1 MECAKPTIRKHRGGR
16 GKTCTY
22 NIRATASTVS
32 GYWLGISA
40 TCADLDASGSFSSPQ
55 KTPNHHA
62 IVRNSAAI
70 ATWLAM
76 NAVFFHPLPV
86 KDPARLVEIFTLDQ
100 RKIFGS
106 NTNVLPTS
114 FPNAQDIQQRAQSF
128 SGVAIYEAFA
138 TPVSVTVNGQPNQY
152 FAQLSSGNYF
162 DVLGVRAQLGR
173 TFRPEEDRTAGA
185 GPVVVLSHGF
195 WERTFGANPAVIGQ
209 NVLVNG
215 QGFTIIGVTPKGFQG
230 TSVIGGPDMWVPI
243 SMHDQI
249 LTGFAKQLFNERRFL
264 GYNAVA
270 RLKDGA
276 RPEQAKAEL
285 QAIASDLETA
295 FPLANKG
302 RTFTLQPLLE
312 ASINPNQ
319 RAQFKRAGI
328 MLMAVVGIVL
338 VIACFNIANLLL
350 SRAAGRKREMS
361 IRVAIGASRKRV
373 ITQLLTE
380 AMVLAIA
387 GGSLGL
393 GLALVGRDIM
403 WRFRP
408 PQLPAD
414 GMDLSLDWHV
424 LAFTFAVAI
433 GTGLIFGLAPALQS
447 SRPDLVSE
455 LKERAGGDLR
465 KGSRFSVRDVLISLQ
480 VAVCLIALVG
490 AGLFLISL
498 RNAHEMNPGF
508 DTHNLAMLS
517 FDVGA
522 LNYEPAR
529 AKEFARRALEA
540 AQNTPGVRAAAL
552 SNAVPLFNGGFGRT
566 LFREGEDSTNGQS
579 GHVAQYCVVSPEYLS
594 TMGIPMVRGQG
605 FDGSVREDTPRAA
618 IINETAARQIW
629 PNEDPIGKRFKF
641 FRDADYSKV
650 IGIVHDSTYNNLGE
664 EPVPYMY
671 VALVQ
676 NPSAALTLFFRTEGD
691 PRTVLNTVRSRIQEM
706 DRNLPITNV
715 WPIGEVISQSL
726 WASSF
731 GASLL
736 TVFAMIAMALC
747 AVGIY
752 GVVGYSVGQRIREFG
767 IRLALGA
774 QPSDVL
780 MMVLKQSAVI
790 MGAGLIAGL
799 VAAFLLARLIVTFL
813 YGVNTNS
820 PLAFLAMAL
829 VLAAVGM
836 FASYIPARRAA
847 KVDPM
852 VALHYE

>member
-1 MECAKPTIRKHRGGR
+1 MTNIVQDIRYALRNLRK
-16 GKTCTY
+16 
-22 NIRATASTVS
+22 
-32 GYWLGISA
+32 
-40 TCADLDASGSFSSPQ
+40 SP
-55 KTPNHHA
+55 A
-62 IVRNSAAI
+62 FAAI
-70 ATWLAM
+70 AVITLALGIGANTAIFTVV
-76 NAVFFHPLPV
+76 NAVFFHPIPV
-86 KDPARLVEIFTLDQ
+86 KDPARLMEIFTLDQ
-100 RKIFGS
+100 RKIFGAA
-106 NTNVLPTS
+106 NNNVFPNS
-114 FPNAQDIQQRAQSF
+114 FPNGQDIQQRTQSF
-128 SGVAIYEAFA
+128 SGVTVYESFA
-138 TPVSVTVNGQPNQY
+138 TRVSMTVNGQPNQY

-162 DVLGVRAQLGR
+162 DVLGVNAQLGR
-173 TFRPEEDRTAGA
+173 TFRPEEDHTDGA

-195 WERTFGANPAVIGQ
+195 WERVLAGDRNVIGQ
-209 NVLVNG
+209 NVLMNG
-215 QGFTIIGVTPKGFQG
+215 QGFSIVGVAPKGFQG
-230 TSVIGGPDMWVPI
+230 TSVIGGPDMWIPM

-249 LTGFAKQLFNERRFL
+249 LTGFPKQLFNERRFL
-264 GYNAVA
+264 GYNAVG

-285 QAIASDLETA
+285 QAIASDLEKA

-312 ASINPNQ
+312 SSINPNQ
-319 RAQFKRAGI
+319 RAQFARAGV

-350 SRAAGRKREMS
+350 ARASGRKREIS
-361 IRVAIGASRKRV
+361 IRVAIGASRSRI
-373 ITQLLTE
+373 ITQLLAE

-387 GGSLGL
+387 GGALGL
-393 GLALVGRDIM
+393 GLALAGRDLM

-424 LAFTFAVAI
+424 MAFTFLVAI
-433 GTGLIFGLAPALQS
+433 GTGLFFGLAPALQA

-455 LKERAGGDLR
+455 LKERAGGDLK
-465 KGSRFSVRDVLISLQ
+465 KGRQFGLRDVLISLQ
-480 VAVCLIALVG
+480 VAVCLVALVG
-490 AGLFLISL
+490 AGLFLLSL
-498 RNAHEMNPGF
+498 RNAQTMDPGF

-522 LNYEPAR
+522 LNYDAAR
-529 AKEFARRALEA
+529 AREFERRALEA
-540 AQNTPGVRAAAL
+540 VQNSPGVHSAAL
-552 SNAVPLFNGGFGRT
+552 SNTVPLFFGGFGRT
-566 LFREGEDSTNGQS
+566 LFREGQDASNGQS
-579 GHVAQYCVVSPEYLS
+579 GSVTQISVVSPEYLQ
-594 TMGIPMVRGQG
+594 TMAIPMLRGQM
-605 FDGSVREDTPRAA
+605 FDGSAREENPRVAV
-618 IINETAARQIW
+618 INETAARQIW
-629 PNEDPIGKRFKF
+629 PNEDPVGKRFKF
-641 FRDADYSKV
+641 FRDTDFTQVVGVVRDSK
-650 IGIVHDSTYNNLGE
+650 YNTLGE
-664 EPVPYMY
+664 VGLPYMY
-671 VALVQ
+671 LPLAQ
-676 NPSAALTLFFRTEGD
+676 NPNAAMTIFFRTQND
-691 PRTVLNTVRSRIQEM
+691 PRTVLSTARQQVQAM

-774 QPSDVL
+774 QPRDVL
-780 MMVLKQSAVI
+780 LMVLKQSALI
-790 MGAGLIAGL
+790 MAAGLGLGL
-799 VAAFLLARLIVTFL
+799 VAAFFLARLIVTFL

-829 VLAAVGM
+829 VLAAVGV

>member
-1 MECAKPTIRKHRGGR
+1 MSNIGQDIRFALRSLRKSPAFAVIAIL
-16 GKTCTY
+16 TL
-22 NIRATASTVS
+22 A
-32 GYWLGISA
+32 LGIGA
-40 TCADLDASGSFSSPQ
+40 NT
-55 KTPNHHA
+55 A
-62 IVRNSAAI
+62 IFTVV
-70 ATWLAM
+70 

-106 NTNVLPTS
+106 NTNVFPTS

-128 SGVAIYEAFA
+128 SGVAIYESFA

-195 WERTFGANPAVIGQ
+195 WERTFGANAAVIGQ

-319 RAQFKRAGI
+319 RAQFKRAGV

-361 IRVAIGASRKRV
+361 IRVAIGASRSRV

-465 KGSRFSVRDVLISLQ
+465 KGSRFNVRDVLISLQ

-508 DTHNLAMLS
+508 DTHNLGMLS

-579 GHVAQYCVVSPEYLS
+579 GHVAQYCVVSPEYLQ

-664 EPVPYMY
+664 DPVPYMY

-691 PRTVLNTVRSRIQEM
+691 PRTVLNTLRSRIQEM

-829 VLAAVGM
+829 VLAAVGV

>member
-1 MECAKPTIRKHRGGR
+1 MSNIGQDIRFALRSLRKSPAFAVIAIL
-16 GKTCTY
+16 TL
-22 NIRATASTVS
+22 A
-32 GYWLGISA
+32 LGIGA
-40 TCADLDASGSFSSPQ
+40 NT
-55 KTPNHHA
+55 A
-62 IVRNSAAI
+62 IFTVV
-70 ATWLAM
+70 

-128 SGVAIYEAFA
+128 SGLAIYQSFA
-138 TPVSVTVNGQPNQY
+138 TPVSVTVNGQANQY

-185 GPVVVLSHGF
+185 DPVVVLSHGF

-215 QGFTIIGVTPKGFQG
+215 QGFTIIGVTAKGFQG

-276 RPEQAKAEL
+276 HPEQAKAEL

-361 IRVAIGASRKRV
+361 IRVAIGASRRRV

>member
-1 MECAKPTIRKHRGGR
+1 MNNIGQDIRYALRSLRKSPAFAVIAIL
-16 GKTCTY
+16 TL
-22 NIRATASTVS
+22 A
-32 GYWLGISA
+32 LGIGA
-40 TCADLDASGSFSSPQ
+40 NT
-55 KTPNHHA
+55 A
-62 IVRNSAAI
+62 IFTVV
-70 ATWLAM
+70 

-86 KDPARLVEIFTLDQ
+86 KDPAQLMEIFTIDQ

-106 NTNVLPTS
+106 ASNVLPTS
-114 FPNAQDIQQRAQSF
+114 FPNAQDIQQRTQSF
-128 SGVAIYEAFA
+128 SGMTIYQSFG
-138 TPVSVTVNGQPNQY
+138 TPVSMTVNGQPNQY
-152 FAQLSSGNYF
+152 FAQLSSGNFF
-162 DVLGVRAQLGR
+162 DVLGVHAQLGR
-173 TFRPEEDRTAGA
+173 TFRPEEDRGNGS

-195 WERTFGANPAVIGQ
+195 WERSFAANPGVIGQ
-209 NVLVNG
+209 DVLLNG
-215 QGFTIIGVTPKGFQG
+215 QGFTIIGVAPKGFQG
-230 TSVIGGPDMWVPI
+230 TAVIGGPDMFVPM

-249 LTGFAKQLFNERRFL
+249 LTGFTKVLFNERRFL
-264 GYNAVA
+264 GFSAVG

-312 ASINPNQ
+312 SSINPNQ

-350 SRAAGRKREMS
+350 ARAAGRKREIS
-361 IRVAIGASRKRV
+361 IRVAIGASRSRV

-387 GGSLGL
+387 GGALGL
-393 GLALVGRDIM
+393 GLAVAGRDLM

-424 LAFTFAVAI
+424 MAFTFAVAI
-433 GTGLIFGLAPALQS
+433 GTGVIFGLAPALQS

-465 KGSRFSVRDVLISLQ
+465 KGRRFNVRDILISLQ

-498 RNAHEMNPGF
+498 RNAHEMDTGF
-508 DTHNLAMLS
+508 DTSNLAMLS

-529 AKEFARRALEA
+529 AKEFERRVLEA
-540 AQNTPGVRAAAL
+540 AQSTPGVKAATL
-552 SNAVPLFNGGFGRT
+552 SNTIPLFFGGFGRT
-566 LFREGEDSTNGQS
+566 LFREGQDSSNGQS
-579 GHVAQYCVVSPEYLS
+579 GHVAQISVISPEYLA
-594 TMGIPMVRGQG
+594 TMGIPMVRGQS

-641 FRDADYSKV
+641 FRDTDLTRV

-664 EPVPYMY
+664 EPRPYMY
-671 VALVQ
+671 VPLIQ
-676 NPSAALTLFFRTEGD
+676 NPNAALTLFFRTEGN
-691 PRTVLNTVRSRIQEM
+691 PRTVLNTMRSRIQEM
-706 DRNLPITNV
+706 DHNLPITNV

-736 TVFAMIAMALC
+736 SVFAMIAMALC

-774 QPSDVL
+774 QPRDVL

-790 MGAGLIAGL
+790 MGAGLVAGL

-829 VLAAVGM
+829 VLAAVGV

-847 KVDPM
+847 RVDPM

>member
-1 MECAKPTIRKHRGGR
+1 MRSTARLLNHQLNIFQGTSMNNIGQDIRYALRSLRKSPAFAVIAIL
-16 GKTCTY
+16 TL
-22 NIRATASTVS
+22 A
-32 GYWLGISA
+32 LGIGA
-40 TCADLDASGSFSSPQ
+40 NT
-55 KTPNHHA
+55 A
-62 IVRNSAAI
+62 IFTVV
-70 ATWLAM
+70 

-86 KDPARLVEIFTLDQ
+86 KDPARLVEIFTMDQ
-100 RKIFGS
+100 RKIFGAV
-106 NTNVLPTS
+106 NNVLPTS

-128 SGVAIYEAFA
+128 SGLTVYQSFG
-138 TPVSVTVNGQPNQY
+138 TQVSMTVNGQPNQY
-152 FAQLSSGNYF
+152 FAQLSSGNFF
-162 DVLGVRAQLGR
+162 DVLGVHAQLGR
-173 TFRPEEDRTAGA
+173 TFRPEEDRGSGS

-195 WERTFGANPAVIGQ
+195 WERTFGANPGVIGQ
-209 NVLVNG
+209 NVLLNG

-230 TSVIGGPDMWVPI
+230 TAVIGGPDMFVPM

-249 LTGFAKQLFNERRFL
+249 LTGFTKQLFNERRFL
-264 GYNAVA
+264 GFSAVA
-270 RLKDGA
+270 RLRDGA

-285 QAIASDLETA
+285 QSIASDLETA

-302 RTFTLQPLLE
+302 RTFTVQPLLE
-312 ASINPNQ
+312 SSINPNQ

-350 SRAAGRKREMS
+350 ARAAGRKREMS
-361 IRVAIGASRKRV
+361 IRMAIGASRSRV

-393 GLALVGRDIM
+393 GLALAGRDLM

-424 LAFTFAVAI
+424 MAFTFAVAI

-465 KGSRFSVRDVLISLQ
+465 KGKRFNIRDVLISLQ

-498 RNAHEMNPGF
+498 RNAHVMDPGF
-508 DTHNLAMLS
+508 DTHNLGMLS

-529 AKEFARRALEA
+529 AKEFERRALEA
-540 AQNTPGVRAAAL
+540 AQSTSGVKAATL
-552 SNAVPLFNGGFGRT
+552 SNTVPLFFGGFGRT
-566 LFREGEDSTNGQS
+566 LFREGQDSSNGQS
-579 GHVAQYCVVSPEYLS
+579 GHVAQISVVSPEYLP

-605 FDGSVREDTPRAA
+605 FDGTVREDTPRAA
-618 IINETAARQIW
+618 IINESAARQIW

-641 FRDADYSKV
+641 FRDTDFTKV
-650 IGIVHDSTYNNLGE
+650 IGIVHDSSYNNLGE
-664 EPVPYMY
+664 EPRPYMY
-671 VALVQ
+671 VSLVQ
-676 NPSAALTLFFRTEGD
+676 NPNAALTLFFRTESD
-691 PRTVLNTVRSRIQEM
+691 PRTVLNTMRARIQEM

-767 IRLALGA
+767 IRMALGA
-774 QPSDVL
+774 QPRDVL

-829 VLAAVGM
+829 VLAAVGV

>member
-1 MECAKPTIRKHRGGR
+1 MNNIGQDIRYALRSLRKSPAFAVIAIL
-16 GKTCTY
+16 TL
-22 NIRATASTVS
+22 A
-32 GYWLGISA
+32 LGIGA
-40 TCADLDASGSFSSPQ
+40 NT
-55 KTPNHHA
+55 A
-62 IVRNSAAI
+62 IFTVV
-70 ATWLAM
+70 

-86 KDPARLVEIFTLDQ
+86 KDPARLVEIFTIDQ
-100 RKIFGS
+100 RKIFGAAA
-106 NTNVLPTS
+106 NNVLPTS

-128 SGVAIYEAFA
+128 SGMTVFESFA
-138 TPVSVTVNGQPNQY
+138 APVSMTVNGQPNQY
-152 FAQLSSGNYF
+152 FAQLSSGNFF

-173 TFRPEEDRTAGA
+173 TFRPEEDRGNGS

-195 WERTFGANPAVIGQ
+195 WERSFAANPAVIGQ
-209 NVLVNG
+209 NVLLNG

-230 TSVIGGPDMWVPI
+230 TAVIGGPDMFVPM
-243 SMHDQI
+243 SMHDQV
-249 LTGFAKQLFNERRFL
+249 LTGFTRQLFNERRFL
-264 GYNAVA
+264 GFSAVA

-285 QAIASDLETA
+285 QSIASDLETA

-312 ASINPNQ
+312 SSINPNQ
-319 RAQFKRAGI
+319 RAQFQRAGI

-350 SRAAGRKREMS
+350 ARASGRKREMS
-361 IRVAIGASRKRV
+361 IRVAIGASRSRV

-387 GGSLGL
+387 GGTLGL
-393 GLALVGRDIM
+393 GLALVGRDLM

-447 SRPDLVSE
+447 SRPDLVTE

-465 KGSRFSVRDVLISLQ
+465 KKRSGWGYMARLSIRDVLISLQ

-498 RNAHEMNPGF
+498 RNAHEMDPGF
-508 DTHNLAMLS
+508 DTHNLGMLS

-529 AKEFARRALEA
+529 AKEFERRALEA
-540 AQNTPGVRAAAL
+540 AQSTPGVKAATL
-552 SNAVPLFNGGFGRT
+552 SNTVPLFFGGFGRT
-566 LFREGEDSTNGQS
+566 LFREGQDSSNGQS
-579 GHVAQYCVVSPEYLS
+579 GHVAQISVVSPEYLP

-605 FDGSVREDTPRAA
+605 FDGTVREDTPRAA

-641 FRDADYSKV
+641 FRDTDFTRV
-650 IGIVHDSTYNNLGE
+650 IGIVHDSSYNNLGE
-664 EPVPYMY
+664 EPRPYMY
-671 VALVQ
+671 VPLVQ
-676 NPSAALTLFFRTEGD
+676 NPNAALTLFFRTEGD
-691 PRTVLNTVRSRIQEM
+691 PRTVLNTMRARVQEM

-790 MGAGLIAGL
+790 MGAGLVAGL

-829 VLAAVGM
+829 VLAAVGV

-847 KVDPM
+847 RVDPM

>member
-1 MECAKPTIRKHRGGR
+1 MSMTNIAQDIQYALRNLRKSPAFAAIGVI
-16 GKTCTY
+16 TL
-22 NIRATASTVS
+22 A
-32 GYWLGISA
+32 LGIGA
-40 TCADLDASGSFSSPQ
+40 NT
-55 KTPNHHA
+55 A
-62 IVRNSAAI
+62 IFTVV
-70 ATWLAM
+70 
-76 NAVFFHPLPV
+76 NAVFFHPIPV

-100 RKIFGS
+100 RKIFGAA
-106 NTNVLPTS
+106 NNNVLPNS
-114 FPNAQDIQQRAQSF
+114 FPNGQDIQQRAQSF
-128 SGVAIYEAFA
+128 SGVTVYESFA
-138 TPVSVTVNGQPNQY
+138 TPVSMTVNGQPNQY

-162 DVLGVRAQLGR
+162 DVLGVHAQLGR
-173 TFRPEEDRTAGA
+173 TFRPEEDSTAGA
-185 GPVVVLSHGF
+185 GPVVVLNHGF
-195 WERTFGANPAVIGQ
+195 WERVFAANPNVIGQ

-215 QGFTIIGVTPKGFQG
+215 QGFSIIGVAPKGFQG
-230 TSVIGGPDMWVPI
+230 TAVIGGPDMWIPM

-249 LTGFAKQLFNERRFL
+249 LTGFTKQLFNERRFL
-264 GYNAVA
+264 GYSSVG
-270 RLKDGA
+270 RLKEGA
-276 RPEQAKAEL
+276 TPEQAKAEL
-285 QAIASDLETA
+285 QAIALDLEKA

-312 ASINPNQ
+312 SSINPNQ
-319 RAQFKRAGI
+319 RAQFARAGV

-350 SRAAGRKREMS
+350 ARASGRKREMS
-361 IRVAIGASRKRV
+361 IRAAIGASRGRIV
-373 ITQLLTE
+373 TQLLTE
-380 AMVLAIA
+380 ALVLAIA
-387 GGSLGL
+387 GGALGL
-393 GLALVGRDIM
+393 GLALAARDVM

-424 LAFTFAVAI
+424 MAFTFLVAI
-433 GTGLIFGLAPALQS
+433 TTGLIFGLAPALQA

-465 KGSRFSVRDVLISLQ
+465 KGSRFTVRDVLISLQ
-480 VAVCLIALVG
+480 VMVCLIALVG

-498 RNAHEMNPGF
+498 RNARAMDTGF

-517 FDVGA
+517 FDLGA
-522 LNYEPAR
+522 LNYDAPRAR
-529 AKEFARRALEA
+529 EFERRALEA
-540 AQNTPGVRAAAL
+540 AQNTPGVRGAAL
-552 SNAVPLFNGGFGRT
+552 SSTIPLFNGGFGRT
-566 LFREGEDSTNGQS
+566 LFKEGEDNNNGQS
-579 GHVAQYCVVSPEYLS
+579 GHVSQFSVMSPEYLQ
-594 TMGIPMVRGQG
+594 TMGIAMVRGQG
-605 FDGSVREDTPRAA
+605 FDSTIRENTPRVA

-629 PNEDPIGKRFKF
+629 PNEDPIGKRFTF
-641 FRDADYSKV
+641 FRDTSATQV
-650 IGIVHDSTYNNLGE
+650 IGIVRDSKYNALGE
-664 EPVPYMY
+664 PPRPYMY
-671 VALVQ
+671 VPLIQ
-676 NPSAALTLFFRTEGD
+676 NPNAAVTVFFRAQGD
-691 PRTVLNTVRSRIQEM
+691 PRSALSSLRAQIQAM

-715 WPIGEVISQSL
+715 WAIGEVISQSL

-774 QPSDVL
+774 QPRDVL
-780 MMVLKQSAVI
+780 LMVLKQSALI
-790 MGAGLIAGL
+790 MSAGLALGL
-799 VAAFLLARLIVTFL
+799 LAAFFLARLIVSFL
-813 YGVNTNS
+813 YGVNANS

-829 VLAAVGM
+829 VLASVGV

>member
-1 MECAKPTIRKHRGGR
+1 MNNIGQDIRYALRSLRKSPAFAVIAIL
-16 GKTCTY
+16 TL
-22 NIRATASTVS
+22 A
-32 GYWLGISA
+32 LGIGA
-40 TCADLDASGSFSSPQ
+40 NT
-55 KTPNHHA
+55 A
-62 IVRNSAAI
+62 IFTVV
-70 ATWLAM
+70 

-86 KDPARLVEIFTLDQ
+86 KDPARLMEIFTVDQ

-106 NTNVLPTS
+106 ASNVLPTS
-114 FPNAQDIQQRAQSF
+114 FPNGLDIQQRAQSF
-128 SGVAIYEAFA
+128 SGITVYESFA
-138 TPVSVTVNGQPNQY
+138 GAVSMTVNGQPNQY
-152 FAQLSSGNYF
+152 FAQLSSGNFF
-162 DVLGVRAQLGR
+162 DVLGVHAQLGR
-173 TFRPEEDRTAGA
+173 TFRPEEDRGNGS

-195 WERTFGANPAVIGQ
+195 WERTFAANPGVIGQ
-209 NVLVNG
+209 SVLLNG

-230 TSVIGGPDMWVPI
+230 TAVIGGPDMFVPM

-249 LTGFAKQLFNERRFL
+249 LTGFTKQLFNERRFL
-264 GYNAVA
+264 GFSAVG
-270 RLKDGA
+270 RLKDGT

-302 RTFTLQPLLE
+302 RSFTLQPLLE
-312 ASINPNQ
+312 SSINPNQ

-350 SRAAGRKREMS
+350 ARAAGRKREIS
-361 IRVAIGASRKRV
+361 IRVAIGASRSRV

-387 GGSLGL
+387 GGALGF
-393 GLALVGRDIM
+393 GLALAGRDLM

-424 LAFTFAVAI
+424 MAFTFAVAI

-465 KGSRFSVRDVLISLQ
+465 KGRRFNVRDILISLQ

-498 RNAHEMNPGF
+498 RNAHEMDTGF
-508 DTHNLAMLS
+508 DTTNLAMLS

-529 AKEFARRALEA
+529 AKEFERRVLEA
-540 AQNTPGVRAAAL
+540 AQATPGVKAATL
-552 SNAVPLFNGGFGRT
+552 SNTIPLFFGGFGRT
-566 LFREGEDSTNGQS
+566 LFREGQDSSNGQS
-579 GHVAQYCVVSPEYLS
+579 GHVAQISVVSPEYLP

-641 FRDADYSKV
+641 FRDTDFTKV

-664 EPVPYMY
+664 EPRPYMY
-671 VALVQ
+671 VPLVQ
-676 NPSAALTLFFRTEGD
+676 NPNAALTLFFRTEGN
-691 PRTVLNTVRSRIQEM
+691 PRTVLSTMRSRIQEM

-736 TVFAMIAMALC
+736 TVFAMIAMVLC

-774 QPSDVL
+774 QPRDVL

-790 MGAGLIAGL
+790 MGAGLVAGL

-829 VLAAVGM
+829 VLATVGV

-847 KVDPM
+847 RVDPM

>member
-1 MECAKPTIRKHRGGR
+1 MTNIAQDIRYALRNLRK
-16 GKTCTY
+16 
-22 NIRATASTVS
+22 
-32 GYWLGISA
+32 
-40 TCADLDASGSFSSPQ
+40 SP
-55 KTPNHHA
+55 A
-62 IVRNSAAI
+62 FAAI
-70 ATWLAM
+70 AVITLALGIGANTAIFTVV
-76 NAVFFHPLPV
+76 NAVFFHPIPV

-100 RKIFGS
+100 RKIFGAA
-106 NTNVLPTS
+106 NNNVLPNS
-114 FPNAQDIQQRAQSF
+114 FPNGHDIQQRAQSF
-128 SGVAIYEAFA
+128 SGVTVYESFA
-138 TPVSVTVNGQPNQY
+138 TPVSMTVNGQPNQY

-162 DVLGVRAQLGR
+162 DVLGVHAQLGR
-173 TFRPEEDRTAGA
+173 TFRPEEDSTAGA
-185 GPVVVLSHGF
+185 GPVVVLNHGF
-195 WERTFGANPAVIGQ
+195 WERVFAANPNVIGQ

-215 QGFTIIGVTPKGFQG
+215 QGFSIIGVAPKGFQG
-230 TSVIGGPDMWVPI
+230 TAVIGGPDMWIPM

-249 LTGFAKQLFNERRFL
+249 LTGFTKQLFNERRFL
-264 GYNAVA
+264 GYSSVG
-270 RLKDGA
+270 RLKEGA
-276 RPEQAKAEL
+276 TPEQAKAEL
-285 QAIASDLETA
+285 QAIALDLEKA

-312 ASINPNQ
+312 SSIAANQ
-319 RAQFKRAGI
+319 RDQFKRAGI

-350 SRAAGRKREMS
+350 ARASGRKREMS
-361 IRVAIGASRKRV
+361 IRAAIGASRGRIV
-373 ITQLLTE
+373 TQLLTE
-380 AMVLAIA
+380 ALVLAIA
-387 GGSLGL
+387 GGALGL
-393 GLALVGRDIM
+393 GLALAARDVM

-424 LAFTFAVAI
+424 MTFTFLVAI
-433 GTGLIFGLAPALQS
+433 ITGLIFGLAPALQG

-465 KGSRFSVRDVLISLQ
+465 KGSRFTVRDVLISLQ
-480 VAVCLIALVG
+480 VMVCLIALVG

-498 RNAHEMNPGF
+498 RNARAMDTGF

-517 FDVGA
+517 FDLGA
-522 LNYEPAR
+522 LNYDAPRAR
-529 AKEFARRALEA
+529 EFERRALEA
-540 AQNTPGVRAAAL
+540 AQNTPGVRGAAL
-552 SNAVPLFNGGFGRT
+552 SSTIPLFNGGFGRT
-566 LFREGEDSTNGQS
+566 LFKEGEDNNNGQS
-579 GHVAQYCVVSPEYLS
+579 GHVSQFSVMSPEYLQ
-594 TMGIPMVRGQG
+594 TMGIAMVRGQG
-605 FDGSVREDTPRAA
+605 FDSTIRENTPRVA
-618 IINETAARQIW
+618 IINETAAKQIW
-629 PNEDPIGKRFKF
+629 PNEDPIGKRFTF
-641 FRDADYSKV
+641 FRDTQV
-650 IGIVHDSTYNNLGE
+650 IGIVRDSKYNALGE
-664 EPVPYMY
+664 PPRPYMY
-671 VALVQ
+671 VPLIQ
-676 NPSAALTLFFRTEGD
+676 NPDAAVTVFFRTQGD
-691 PRTVLNTVRSRIQEM
+691 PRSALSSVRAQVQAM

-774 QPSDVL
+774 QPRDVL
-780 MMVLKQSAVI
+780 LMVLKQSALI
-790 MGAGLIAGL
+790 MSAGLALGL
-799 VAAFLLARLIVTFL
+799 VAAFFLARLIVSFL

-829 VLAAVGM
+829 VLASVGV

-847 KVDPM
+847 KVDPI

>member
-1 MECAKPTIRKHRGGR
+1 MSANHAPRGASLNSSVDSSSGELMNNIGQDIRYALRSLRKSPAFAVIAVL
-16 GKTCTY
+16 TL
-22 NIRATASTVS
+22 A
-32 GYWLGISA
+32 LGIGA
-40 TCADLDASGSFSSPQ
+40 NT
-55 KTPNHHA
+55 A
-62 IVRNSAAI
+62 IFTVV
-70 ATWLAM
+70 

-86 KDPARLVEIFTLDQ
+86 KDPARLMEIFTLDQ
-100 RKIFGS
+100 RKIFGAA
-106 NTNVLPTS
+106 NNNVFPNS

-128 SGVAIYEAFA
+128 SGITIYQSFA
-138 TPVSVTVNGQPNQY
+138 SPVSMTVNGVPNQY
-152 FAQLSSGNYF
+152 FAQLSSGNFF

-173 TFRPEEDRTAGA
+173 TFRPEEDRGNGS

-195 WERTFGANPAVIGQ
+195 WERSFGANPGVIGQ
-209 NVLVNG
+209 SVLLNG

-230 TSVIGGPDMWVPI
+230 TAVIGGPDMFVPM

-249 LTGFAKQLFNERRFL
+249 LTGFTKQLFNERRFL
-264 GYNAVA
+264 GFSAVG

-285 QAIASDLETA
+285 QSIASDLETA

-312 ASINPNQ
+312 SSINPNQ
-319 RAQFKRAGI
+319 RAQFARAGV

-350 SRAAGRKREMS
+350 ARAAGRKREIS
-361 IRVAIGASRKRV
+361 IRVAIGASRSRV

-380 AMVLAIA
+380 ALVLAIA

-393 GLALVGRDIM
+393 GLALVGRDLM

-447 SRPDLVSE
+447 SRPDLVAE

-465 KGSRFSVRDVLISLQ
+465 KASRFNVRDVLISLQ

-498 RNAHEMNPGF
+498 RNAHEMDTGF
-508 DTHNLAMLS
+508 DTHNLGMLS

-529 AKEFARRALEA
+529 AKEFERRALEA
-540 AQNTPGVRAAAL
+540 AQSAPGVKAATL
-552 SNAVPLFNGGFGRT
+552 SNTVPLFFGGFGRT
-566 LFREGEDSTNGQS
+566 LFREGQDSSNGQS
-579 GHVAQYCVVSPEYLS
+579 GHVAQISVVSPEYLP
-594 TMGIPMVRGQG
+594 TMGIPMVRGQS
-605 FDGSVREDTPRAA
+605 FDGTVREDTPRAA

-641 FRDADYSKV
+641 FRDTDFTKV
-650 IGIVHDSTYNNLGE
+650 IGIVHDSSYNNLGE
-664 EPVPYMY
+664 DPRPYMY
-671 VALVQ
+671 VPLVQ
-676 NPSAALTLFFRTEGD
+676 NPNAALTLFFRTEGD
-691 PRTVLNTVRSRIQEM
+691 PRTVLNTMRSRIQEM

-774 QPSDVL
+774 QPRDVL

-790 MGAGLIAGL
+790 MGAGLGAGL

-829 VLAAVGM
+829 VLAAVGV

-847 KVDPM
+847 RVDPM